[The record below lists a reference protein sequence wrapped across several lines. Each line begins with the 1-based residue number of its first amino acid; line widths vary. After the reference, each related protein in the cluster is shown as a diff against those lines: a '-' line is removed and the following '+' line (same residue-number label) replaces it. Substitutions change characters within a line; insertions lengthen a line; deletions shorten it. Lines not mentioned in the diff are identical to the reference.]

1 MVSTSVESNGTA
13 YFVPMPLDLIDPGAI
28 SRMGMAVWLYLWCVN
43 RSTREEDGVGWIY
56 GGKAINYEKIASDL
70 GQPIRTLKRWMKKL
84 KDGDYI
90 TVLHRQHSY
99 MKIGVRKSVK
109 FAIRGRR
116 EVAPK
121 GIQEGHM
128 WPQRESKRATYG
140 PHGNSRGPHV
150 APDSC
155 NRLETKDKTRVQ
167 TCDLRAASPSDCRDK
182 NGKAQATPPA
192 DRDDLDAV
200 TKYYQTQIRSEAR
213 LTTNART
220 KIKAR
225 LQTYSVDELKRAI
238 TGFAGDTWWMEHNA
252 QRGMA
257 WFFDNDDRIEQLI
270 GLKVRKKKPAV
281 EEAEAAASTNG
292 TAAAEQPAK
301 CMCPNCLCTDPPA
314 VDNALCTRCQSG
326 ACWKEQTKEP
336 PTPESPQQN
345 VPRTGLWAFV
355 QATKSPQPP
364 IQPHRETYE
373 KPGSKPAYTH
383 VGDFLRKGKAAP
395 GQGEKRK
402 AA

>member
-1 MVSTSVESNGTA
+1 MVATSVKSNGTA

-43 RSTREEDGVGWIY
+43 RSTREEDGVGWLY
-56 GGKAINYEKIASDL
+56 GGKAINYAKIASDL

-90 TVLHRQHSY
+90 TVEHRQHSF

-128 WPQRESKRATYG
+128 WPQRESKSATCG

-155 NRLETKDKTRVQ
+155 NRLENKNMTRVQ
-167 TCDLRAASPSDCRDK
+167 TCDLSDRLDASSDSDGHGK
-182 NGKAQATPPA
+182 NGQAK
-192 DRDDLDAV
+192 DDNLDAV
-200 TKYYQTQIRSEAR
+200 TKCYQAQIGSAR
-213 LTTNART
+213 LTANART
-220 KIKAR
+220 KIRAR

-257 WFFDNDDRIEQLI
+257 WFFANDDRIEQFL
-270 GLKVRKKKPAV
+270 
-281 EEAEAAASTNG
+281 
-292 TAAAEQPAK
+292 
-301 CMCPNCLCTDPPA
+301 
-314 VDNALCTRCQSG
+314 
-326 ACWKEQTKEP
+326 
-336 PTPESPQQN
+336 
-345 VPRTGLWAFV
+345 
-355 QATKSPQPP
+355 
-364 IQPHRETYE
+364 
-373 KPGSKPAYTH
+373 GS
-383 VGDFLRKGKAAP
+383 AP
-395 GQGEKRK
+395 WR
-402 AA
+402 